1 MKITHVMLGTNDID
15 KARVFYDA
23 VLSALGYAP
32 TQHDPHRATYV
43 APDTPQFM
51 IGAPYD
57 GRPATFGNGVM
68 TGFAAGSAAEVDAF
82 YTAAMNNGGRCEG
95 PPGPRDYAPGVY
107 AAYVRDP
114 DGNKLS
120 VLSLGNVTRTS
131 D

>member
-68 TGFAAGSAAEVDAF
+68 TGFAAGF
-82 YTAAMNNGGRCEG
+82 RGGGR
-95 PPGPRDYAPGVY
+95 R
-107 AAYVRDP
+107 
-114 DGNKLS
+114 
-120 VLSLGNVTRTS
+120 VLHCCHEQRWAL
-131 D
+131 